1 MASSGGGA
9 TGSGSG
15 KQLKLNE
22 LKRVVNVDIVK
33 KYAAV
38 LEDTS
43 NTDSAE
49 IERILDELGKKTPSR
64 EILVKTRLGFI
75 LKDLSLR
82 KQLPKRVRE
91 KAAQLRLK
99 WKEFHKRLLYAEKYD
114 VKCDKPTTEHRE
126 RTRQA
131 LTNAF
136 KSRKDCE
143 SGTSEFED
151 DQLVVSL
158 EFGLFKYCDCLINA
172 KYFSTTRR
180 LVSAITSTASTSTTQ
195 AFLRRRIDAAEFIAA
210 SLVYS
215 DESETKSE
223 ENENS
228 SISTAAF
235 SSSSTSTTSTSTSSS
250 SSMSKSASCMSF
262 SNNALSN
269 NNQNISNNN
278 NNNHKAPKAT
288 LKTATSG
295 SSITVPISAFF
306 KTTEVVARKPTS
318 STASKTSAKS
328 SKYF

>member
-1 MASSGGGA
+1 MASSAGGA
-9 TGSGSG
+9 GSGSGSG

-49 IERILDELGKKTPSR
+49 IDRILDELGKKTPSR

-75 LKDLSLR
+75 LKDLSVR
-82 KQLPKRVRE
+82 KTLPKRVRE

-136 KSRKDCE
+136 KARTDAD
-143 SGTSEFED
+143 EFED
-151 DQLVVSL
+151 EQLVANL
-158 EFGLFKYCDCLINA
+158 EFGLFKHCDCLLNA
-172 KYFSTTRR
+172 KYFSSSRR
-180 LVSAITSTASTSTTQ
+180 LIAAITSTACALTTQ
-195 AFLRRRIDAAEFIAA
+195 AFLRRRMDASEFIAA
-210 SLVYS
+210 SLVAA
-215 DESETKSE
+215 DPNEAKTE
-223 ENENS
+223 ENENP
-228 SISTAAF
+228 
-235 SSSSTSTTSTSTSSS
+235 STSASATSGSS
-250 SSMSKSASCMSF
+250 SSMSKSASCMLF
-262 SNNALSN
+262 SNSALSN
-269 NNQNISNNN
+269 NVQNIS
-278 NNNHKAPKAT
+278 NNHKAPKPA

-306 KTTEVVARKPTS
+306 KTTADAAGRKPCM
-318 STASKTSAKS
+318 TSAALTTSTKS